1 MHGFLA
7 SIPTEGVK
15 VNFDPANLVM
25 NGFDPVRGVEELA
38 GFIVHTHAKDGVRR
52 PDKSSE
58 EVPVGQGQVP
68 WDRYVQALREI
79 DYDGFLTI
87 ERETGEN
94 PVEDIVAAKRFLER
108 L

>member
-1 MHGFLA
+1 MIGKIYYQETDYQHNIGDWA
-7 SIPTEGVK
+7 
-15 VNFDPANLVM
+15 
-25 NGFDPVRGVEELA
+25 RGWKWYGKADLGGGSLLGA
-38 GFIVHTHAKDGVRR
+38 GIHAVD
-52 PDKSSE
+52 
-58 EVPVGQGQVP
+58 
-68 WDRYVQALREI
+68 ALRWFAGDGPESTMDIAEVHAYSGGYRRKRGEI